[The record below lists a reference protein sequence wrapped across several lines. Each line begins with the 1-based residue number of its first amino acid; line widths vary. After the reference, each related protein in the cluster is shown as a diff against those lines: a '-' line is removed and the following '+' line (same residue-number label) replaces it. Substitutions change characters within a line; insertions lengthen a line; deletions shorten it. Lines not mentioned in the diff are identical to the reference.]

1 VSAALDTEREL
12 VLKCR
17 AGHAR
22 FFEPLVR
29 AYEPRALRLAVAL
42 VGDGEDARDA
52 VQEAFVRAWGA
63 LDRFDTERPFGPW
76 FFRVLTNQ
84 CRDLLRRRR
93 RRFRTESLDLAALQV
108 VSAEEAPDAAVERV
122 ARAERLWQA
131 LARVSPAHR
140 EILVLKEFEDLPYPA
155 IAVALGVPEGTV
167 ASRLYHARRA
177 LRSAL
182 EAQEGRV
189 PVQEEVT

>member
-1 VSAALDTEREL
+1 VNAALDTEREL
-12 VLKCR
+12 VRKCR
-17 AGHAR
+17 AGDAR

-52 VQEAFVRAWGA
+52 VQDAFVRAWSA
-63 LDRFDTERPFGPW
+63 LDRFDDGRPFGPW
-76 FFRVLTNQ
+76 FFRILTNR

-93 RRFRTESLDLAALQV
+93 SRFRSEALDLATLQV
-108 VSAEEAPDAAVERV
+108 ASPAEAPDAAAERV
-122 ARAERLWQA
+122 ARTERLWQA
-131 LARVSPAHR
+131 LARLSPAHR
-140 EILVLKEFEDLPYPA
+140 EILVLKELEDLPYPA
-155 IAVALGVPEGTV
+155 IAMALQVPEGTV

-182 EAQEGRV
+182 EEPELRLTAQEGV
-189 PVQEEVT
+189 S